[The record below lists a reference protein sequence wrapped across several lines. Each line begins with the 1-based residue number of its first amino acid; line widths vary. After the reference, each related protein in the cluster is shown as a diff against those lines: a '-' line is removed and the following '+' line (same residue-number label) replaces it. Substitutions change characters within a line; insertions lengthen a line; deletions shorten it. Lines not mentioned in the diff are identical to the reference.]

1 LSRLICTA
9 IGECSSAGFRAALAA
24 LLVLAVLVEA
34 AIAGPLENAAAAFQR
49 GDYATT
55 RRVMQSLAEQ
65 GDPAAQW
72 RLGRMYYYG
81 LGAPLDWA
89 EALGWY
95 RKAAEQGHA
104 AAQYDLGN
112 MYYRGLGVPSESYG
126 EAMKWYREAAKQGHV
141 EAQNALGN
149 MYYHG
154 LGVQPNYVLA
164 YMWSNL
170 AVANRQ
176 SRNEVAEKMS
186 SAQIAEGQRMSSA
199 QIAEG
204 QSMSERCLRSNYADC
219 DLH

>member
-1 LSRLICTA
+1 VSRLICTA

-34 AIAGPLENAAAAFQR
+34 AIAGPLENASAAFQR

-55 RRVMQSLAEQ
+55 RRIMQSLAEQ

-72 RLGRMYYYG
+72 
-81 LGAPLDWA
+81 
-89 EALGWY
+89 
-95 RKAAEQGHA
+95 H
-104 AAQYDLGN
+104 LGN
-112 MYYRGLGVPSESYG
+112 MYYRGLGVPSENYG

-141 EAQNALGN
+141 EAQDALGN

-154 LGVQPNYVLA
+154 LGVQPNYVPA

-170 AVANRQ
+170 AIANRQ
-176 SRNEVAEKMS
+176 SRNEVAEK
-186 SAQIAEGQRMSSA
+186 MSSA

>member
-1 LSRLICTA
+1 MVSQGGRTGPRSRAVRPRKHVLPRP
-9 IGECSSAGFRAALAA
+9 GRAVGKLR
-24 LLVLAVLVEA
+24 
-34 AIAGPLENAAAAFQR
+34 R
-49 GDYATT
+49 GD
-55 RRVMQSLAEQ
+55 
-65 GDPAAQW
+65 G
-72 RLGRMYYYG
+72 
-81 LGAPLDWA
+81 
-89 EALGWY
+89 
-95 RKAAEQGHA
+95 
-104 AAQYDLGN
+104 
-112 MYYRGLGVPSESYG
+112 
-126 EAMKWYREAAKQGHV
+126 YREAAKQGHV

-176 SRNEVAEKMS
+176 SRNEVAEKMN
-186 SAQIAEGQRMSSA
+186 SA

>member
-9 IGECSSAGFRAALAA
+9 IGECLSASFRAAPAA
-24 LLVLAVLVEA
+24 WLMVAVLAGA
-34 AIAGPLENAAAAFQR
+34 TTAGPLENAAAALQR
-49 GDYATT
+49 GDYATL
-55 RRVMQSLAEQ
+55 RQIIQSLADQ
-65 GDPAAQW
+65 GDPVAQW

-81 LGAPLDWA
+81 LGVPQDWA
-89 EALGWY
+89 EVLRWY

-112 MYYRGLGVPSESYG
+112 MYYHGLGVPPENYA

-154 LGVQPNYVLA
+154 LGVQPSLVLA

-170 AVANRQ
+170 AAANRQ
-176 SRNEVAEKMS
+176 SRNEVAEKMTS
-186 SAQIAEGQRMSSA
+186 SQIAEGQR
-199 QIAEG
+199 
-204 QSMSERCLRSNYADC
+204 MSERCLRSNYADC
-219 DLH
+219 ELH

>member
-1 LSRLICTA
+1 MSTRRRFDLRRHREISNA
-9 IGECSSAGFRAALAA
+9 NFRAVLAA
-24 LLVLAVLVEA
+24 LLMLAVLGEA

-49 GDYATT
+49 GDYTTT
-55 RRVMQSLAEQ
+55 RRIMQSLAAQ

-72 RLGRMYYYG
+72 RLGSMYYFG
-81 LGAPLDWA
+81 LGAPMDWA

-112 MYYRGLGVPSESYG
+112 MYYRGLGAPSENYG
-126 EAMKWYREAAKQGHV
+126 EAMKWYREAAKQGRV
-141 EAQNALGN
+141 EAQNALAN

-170 AVANRQ
+170 AVANHQ
-176 SRNEVAEKMS
+176 SRNEVAEK
-186 SAQIAEGQRMSSA
+186 MSSA

-219 DLH
+219 DPH